1 MSFIHDP
8 YYDETPTHER
18 IKPEQLVKIP
28 YDFTQHGVSPLDEYI
43 RLSPAL
49 DFLKNTG
56 CLVTMLYSTHALFY
70 CDCSRHLEKVKQTWS
85 DSMAYF
91 PLVMFEEHMMKQKRP
106 KVAKVNKKPTKLKKL
121 LDELHSDP
129 DYKVSYRVTEEVDDD
144 EGAENTAPESS
155 PRQRAEDILKLIR
168 SRQDKK
174 KK

>member
-8 YYDETPTHER
+8 YYDETPIHER

-56 CLVTMLYSTHALFY
+56 CLVTMLYSTHAFFY

-121 LDELHSDP
+121 LDELHSNP
-129 DYKVSYRVTEEVDDD
+129 DYKTTYKATD
-144 EGAENTAPESS
+144 ENS
-155 PRQRAEDILKLIR
+155 RQRAEDILKLIR
-168 SRQDKK
+168 NRQKK
-174 KK
+174 RGDDNE